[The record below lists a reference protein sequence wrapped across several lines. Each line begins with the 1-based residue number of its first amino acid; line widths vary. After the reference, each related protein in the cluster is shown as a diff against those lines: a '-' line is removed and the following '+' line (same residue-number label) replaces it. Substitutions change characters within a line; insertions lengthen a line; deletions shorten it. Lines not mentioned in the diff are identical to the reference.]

1 MIKKVFFF
9 IFFFIIL
16 GSACLQFY
24 ISFESIANFVS
35 LLSKVVFLFS
45 LIYYT
50 SFCLRYKHKI
60 FNLFDLLVISF
71 YGFLMYSSIRS
82 SGDCVF
88 VFPSLMKVLTIK
100 FLMEPS
106 IFKGHLKYIYGLIAS
121 SFYLLIVLNFLQ
133 MIIAPGIMGYIDE
146 DEAFL
151 ISSNYNQFG
160 GIFMPAIL
168 AAILYGTYS
177 RNRLFTIT
185 LILLCFVSVLIPGSV
200 TSCVTIF
207 VLGVSYIFFQ
217 GYRKLKL
224 ANYAILFST
233 VIFFLIY
240 VIPVLGID
248 INNVISTIT
257 DKLDKDMT
265 FNGRAFIWLNSLVM
279 IAENPIWGY
288 GLYDRDWGA
297 MNLSGANAHNIIL
310 NLLLQGG
317 VVLISVFLLMIIK
330 VGINMV
336 RLKFNS
342 RIYYTI
348 MLISSSLL
356 LMSQFEVYNY
366 VFIIIFLYLIWFFS
380 NSRCIQMENNLD
392 HLKSI

>member
-82 SGDCVF
+82 SGDYVF

-151 ISSNYNQFG
+151 ISWKIHS
-160 GIFMPAIL
+160 
-168 AAILYGTYS
+168 
-177 RNRLFTIT
+177 
-185 LILLCFVSVLIPGSV
+185 
-200 TSCVTIF
+200 
-207 VLGVSYIFFQ
+207 
-217 GYRKLKL
+217 K
-224 ANYAILFST
+224 
-233 VIFFLIY
+233 
-240 VIPVLGID
+240 
-248 INNVISTIT
+248 
-257 DKLDKDMT
+257 
-265 FNGRAFIWLNSLVM
+265 
-279 IAENPIWGY
+279 
-288 GLYDRDWGA
+288 
-297 MNLSGANAHNIIL
+297 
-310 NLLLQGG
+310 
-317 VVLISVFLLMIIK
+317 
-330 VGINMV
+330 
-336 RLKFNS
+336 
-342 RIYYTI
+342 
-348 MLISSSLL
+348 
-356 LMSQFEVYNY
+356 
-366 VFIIIFLYLIWFFS
+366 
-380 NSRCIQMENNLD
+380 
-392 HLKSI
+392 

>member
-1 MIKKVFFF
+1 MAKKIFLF
-9 IFFFIIL
+9 ISLIIIL

-24 ISFESIANFVS
+24 ISFEGIANFVS

-50 SFCLRYKHKI
+50 SFCFKYKHKI
-60 FNLFDLLVISF
+60 FNLFDLFVISF
-71 YGFLMYSSIRS
+71 YVFLMYSSIRN
-82 SGDCVF
+82 SGDYVF

-106 IFKGHLKYIYGLIAS
+106 IFKGQLKYIYGLIAS
-121 SFYLLIVLNFLQ
+121 SFYLLIALNFLQ

-160 GIFMPAIL
+160 GIFVPAIL
-168 AAILYGTYS
+168 AAILYDTYNS
-177 RNRLFTIT
+177 NRLFSIT
-185 LILLCFVSVLIPGSV
+185 LILLCFISVLIPGSV

-207 VLGVSYIFFQ
+207 VLGVSYIFFK
-217 GYRKLKL
+217 GYRKLKFT
-224 ANYAILFST
+224 NYAILFST
-233 VIFFLIY
+233 MIFFFIY
-240 VIPVLGID
+240 VIPVLGVD
-248 INNVISTIT
+248 INDVINTIT

-265 FNGRAFIWLNSLVM
+265 FNGRVFIWLNSLVM

-297 MNLSGANAHNIIL
+297 MNLAGANAHNIIL

-317 VVLISVFLLMIIK
+317 IVLIGISLLLIIK

-336 RLKFNS
+336 RLKSN
-342 RIYYTI
+342 RKIYYTI
-348 MLISSSLL
+348 MLTSGSLL

-366 VFIIIFLYLIWFFS
+366 VFIMIFLYLIWFFP
-380 NSRCIQMENNLD
+380 NSRCVQTWNG
-392 HLKSI
+392 